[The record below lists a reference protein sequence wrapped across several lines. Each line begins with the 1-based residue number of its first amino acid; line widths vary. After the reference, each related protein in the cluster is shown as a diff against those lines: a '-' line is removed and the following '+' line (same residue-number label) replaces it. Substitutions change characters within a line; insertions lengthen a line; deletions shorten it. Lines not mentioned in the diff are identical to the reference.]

1 MNVLVNFAIM
11 CVGISSVLWSKTGK
25 VSIMFIL
32 CYIICNTFML
42 NMETKLLK
50 LTPPFLTYCYYS
62 HTCIERAPLG
72 HRKSGLLG

>member
-42 NMETKLLK
+42 NMETKLLYK
-50 LTPPFLTYCYYS
+50 LTDKKIQDKIVLSLPIMGPS
-62 HTCIERAPLG
+62 RA
-72 HRKSGLLG
+72 R